1 MVSFELSSL
10 LNQYLIT
17 KDVFFTVAPLSSYV
31 KGRLEDKRCR
41 HAACLC
47 EMEMVRCMGHYK
59 NEIDTTKILHQQCNI
74 TGNSLKMLGND
85 IEGNLVAV

>member
-1 MVSFELSSL
+1 MVGFEFSSL
-10 LNQYLIT
+10 FNQYFISKMYL
-17 KDVFFTVAPLSSYV
+17 VFFTVAPLSSYV

-41 HAACLC
+41 HATCLC

-59 NEIDTTKILHQQCNI
+59 NEIDTTKILHQQCDI
-74 TGNSLKMLGND
+74 TGNG